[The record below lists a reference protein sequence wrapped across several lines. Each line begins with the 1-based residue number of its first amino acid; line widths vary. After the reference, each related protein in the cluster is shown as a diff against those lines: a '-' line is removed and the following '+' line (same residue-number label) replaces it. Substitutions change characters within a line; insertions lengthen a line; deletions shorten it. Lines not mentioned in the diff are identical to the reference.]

1 MSRGRA
7 LAFAPPGR
15 IPVDLLV
22 PVMGGVVLGL
32 LLVVRLPLAAAAAVA
47 ALGGLGLLIVG
58 ARSTVALSFLVP
70 GVILG
75 GMKFRIRGAGE
86 SLSGAVDANVL
97 FELGMYGVVLALAL
111 STALNRRLLLT
122 RPSRAE
128 GWLLAYAVWATLT
141 ALWSVSPTFTAVR
154 GLQLC
159 VLVVVAA
166 VLVRSASA
174 EWVVE
179 RAGLAYGAIV
189 TGAAALAVAFPWAR
203 VARTDWFS
211 GTARFSWFADHPITV
226 AIHGG
231 LAVVFL
237 ATVLLA
243 RPPWLRL
250 RISRGLLTAGFILVG
265 LAVMVAT
272 VSRMP
277 VAAVLATLAAMVAV
291 RYLDPRQA
299 TLAVVGI
306 VALLSG
312 AALFASPLTTLAN
325 LQIEDSALLRMIL
338 RDDGLSNLLTF
349 GGRLDLW
356 REAAALAAERPLHG
370 YGFVASRGPMIEQIV
385 WAGHAHNGPLQS
397 VLDLGVVGALL
408 LWIPVGVALLRA
420 LRTSPRTAAHGVARI
435 FVVGSLTFMIL
446 VSLTDPTIA
455 GPPGIA
461 FLSAALAILMAERLT
476 EPAS

>member
-1 MSRGRA
+1 M
-7 LAFAPPGR
+7 
-15 IPVDLLV
+15 
-22 PVMGGVVLGL
+22 
-32 LLVVRLPLAAAAAVA
+32 
-47 ALGGLGLLIVG
+47 
-58 ARSTVALSFLVP
+58 
-70 GVILG
+70 
-75 GMKFRIRGAGE
+75 
-86 SLSGAVDANVL
+86 
-97 FELGMYGVVLALAL
+97 
-111 STALNRRLLLT
+111 
-122 RPSRAE
+122 
-128 GWLLAYAVWATLT
+128 
-141 ALWSVSPTFTAVR
+141 
-154 GLQLC
+154 
-159 VLVVVAA
+159 
-166 VLVRSASA
+166 
-174 EWVVE
+174 E

-325 LQIEDSALLRMIL
+325 LQSRRQRCCCGMIL

-461 FLSAALAILMAERLT
+461 FLCAALAILMGERLV
-476 EPAS
+476 ERAS